1 MRGCHDLWYTPLI
14 IFAANNLNDLVMKY
28 LIWPWLLFFFILS
41 FSIFPWWF
49 YPMAVVLNIIGILL
63 DKKNAKKRERL
74 RKRNNKARRYNAMV
88 YFLSK
93 G

>member
-1 MRGCHDLWYTPLI
+1 MIRI
-14 IFAANNLNDLVMKY
+14 

-41 FSIFPWWF
+41 FSIFPWWY
-49 YPMAVVLNIIGILL
+49 YPMIFVLFILAIQL

-74 RKRNNKARRYNAMV
+74 RRRNNKERRYNAMV

>member
-1 MRGCHDLWYTPLI
+1 MIRI
-14 IFAANNLNDLVMKY
+14 

-41 FSIFPWWF
+41 LSVLPWWF
-49 YPMAVVLNIIGILL
+49 YLMAIVLNIIGIQL

-74 RKRNNKARRYNAMV
+74 RRRNNKARRNNAMV

>member
-1 MRGCHDLWYTPLI
+1 
-14 IFAANNLNDLVMKY
+14 
-28 LIWPWLLFFFILS
+28 
-41 FSIFPWWF
+41 
-49 YPMAVVLNIIGILL
+49 MAIVLNIIGIQL

-74 RKRNNKARRYNAMV
+74 RRRNNKARRYNAMV

>member
-1 MRGCHDLWYTPLI
+1 MI
-14 IFAANNLNDLVMKY
+14 KY
-28 LIWPWLLFFFILS
+28 MIWPWLLFFFILS

-49 YPMAVVLNIIGILL
+49 YPMAIVLNIIGIQL
-63 DKKNAKKRERL
+63 DKKNDKKRKRL
-74 RKRNNKARRYNAMV
+74 RKRNNKERRYNAMV

>member
-1 MRGCHDLWYTPLI
+1 
-14 IFAANNLNDLVMKY
+14 MKY

-41 FSIFPWWF
+41 FSIFPWWA
-49 YPMAVVLNIIGILL
+49 YPLIFVLFILAIQL

-74 RKRNNKARRYNAMV
+74 RRRNNKARRNNAMV

>member
-1 MRGCHDLWYTPLI
+1 
-14 IFAANNLNDLVMKY
+14 MKY

-49 YPMAVVLNIIGILL
+49 YPMAIVLNIIGILL

-74 RKRNNKARRYNAMV
+74 RRRG
-88 YFLSK
+88 K
-93 G
+93 GRLYYPYLYIK

>member
-1 MRGCHDLWYTPLI
+1 
-14 IFAANNLNDLVMKY
+14 MKFI
-28 LIWPWLLFFFILS
+28 IWPWLLFFFILS
-41 FSIFPWWF
+41 FSIFPWWY
-49 YPMAVVLNIIGILL
+49 YPLMVVMYIIAIQL